1 MTYSNGLKSVVSDC
15 GKTVAPHKTL
25 NLNPSAKEPKNLMWV
40 SLTVQPEK
48 TTTSLS
54 GGGRYYYKRISAFQS
69 SKIQSGCED
78 SNSSQWKALQI
89 QYKLPYYLDTQIPQE
104 NPCGES
110 C

>member
-1 MTYSNGLKSVVSDC
+1 MTYSNGLKSVVSNC
-15 GKTVAPHKTL
+15 GKTVAPRKTP
-25 NLNPSAKEPKNLMWV
+25 NLNCSALPKSLMWV

-48 TTTSLS
+48 ATTSLS
-54 GGGRYYYKRISAFQS
+54 GGGRYDYKRISAFQS
-69 SKIQSGCED
+69 SKIQSGCE
-78 SNSSQWKALQI
+78 NSYSPQWKALQI